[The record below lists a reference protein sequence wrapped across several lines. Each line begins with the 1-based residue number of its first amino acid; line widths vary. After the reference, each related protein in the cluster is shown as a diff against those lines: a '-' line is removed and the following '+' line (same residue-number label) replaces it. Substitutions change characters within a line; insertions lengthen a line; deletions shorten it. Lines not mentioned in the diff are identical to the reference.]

1 MALDKIEQQAFM
13 DMNNDIEVK
22 NSLIESLKSQVS
34 MYREKCDI
42 LTRHL
47 EIETQNR
54 ERLQVNGTI
63 LQIEINRLIQEQ
75 WAVRR
80 LGDRPDIKEINL

>member
-1 MALDKIEQQAFM
+1 MGLDKIEQQAFM

-22 NSLIESLKSQVS
+22 NSLIESLKSEVS
-34 MYREKCDI
+34 MYREKSDI
-42 LTRHL
+42 LKRHL
-47 EIETQNR
+47 EIETKNR

-63 LQIEINRLIQEQ
+63 LQIEINRLVQEQ